1 MDPGDPEFFVLD
13 PDPGGWNYE
22 AVRIPNSIILA
33 KMGSIWGTY
42 IHDVI
47 KNN

>member
-1 MDPGDPEFFVLD
+1 MDPGDPEFFFLD
-13 PDPGGWNYE
+13 PHPGGWNC
-22 AVRIPNSIILA
+22 ADPNSIILA
-33 KMGSIWGTY
+33 EMSLILGTY